1 MEILMNQLKSKL
13 ANKIMDFVEK
23 MGKINFIFSIVVFA
37 AVVIKFFE
45 FYHLVK
51 VTSNF
56 ILVLIISCVITYLIL
71 GSFKNKWIS
80 VSLYFL
86 VSIVMFCDVTYFSF
100 FNRYLSLSM
109 LGAAEV
115 LGDIGESIKQVLR
128 PANFVMFMDV
138 AIMYLGL
145 LLYKFAPE
153 YIGFKNIN
161 NNVVDNGIMANIKR
175 NYFKPLAAVI
185 IITLIITNFPQS
197 NLLTSASNQEI
208 YSFRVKD
215 ILTNTIGLG
224 KSSNLVFANSYSD
237 NMSGPLFGVAEGKNL
252 IVIQVESLQ
261 NFVVGLEYNGQEVTP
276 NLNKLI
282 LGNSIYFDN
291 YYQQIGSGN
300 TSDAEFATNNS
311 MLGVLKSYTYKTF
324 KDNYFRGL
332 PKLLKEKGYET
343 AVFHAYE
350 FRGFWSREEIYPNMG
365 FDNFYG
371 GIIND
376 TQNRPNGSYM
386 MTEWMGWGLTDT
398 EFFKQAIPMIE
409 KLNEPFYSFVI
420 TLSNHHPYEM
430 LDKYQF
436 IKLLPEDKGTLAGNY
451 INSAAYTDY
460 ALGQFIDG
468 LKKDGIYDNSI
479 IAIYGDHAGLVN
491 NEETD
496 EVMGRIL
503 GKKYDFDEVMHIPL
517 IINMSESAAD
527 INQKISTAG
536 GQLDF
541 LPTIAYLMGFEKL
554 DTVYQGQNLI
564 TAEKGFVAEHTFM
577 VKGSFFADKIAF
589 EMSRDGIFENARAWN
604 LKTGEPVSLDGLYNK
619 YLQSVKISESS
630 QFFIDNNIL
639 HKIYVEGQTVNQ
651 ALK

>member
-1 MEILMNQLKSKL
+1 MEKLKNKL
-13 ANKIMDFVEK
+13 IDTMLDYIEK

-37 AVVIKFFE
+37 AIVFKFAV

-56 ILVLIISCVITYLIL
+56 MFVLIISCGITYLIL
-71 GSFKNKWIS
+71 GSFKNKWIP
-80 VSLYFL
+80 VTIYLL
-86 VSIVMFCDVTYFSF
+86 ISIVMFCDMTYFSF

-115 LGDIGESIKQVLR
+115 LGDIGNSIKQVLR
-128 PANFVMFMDV
+128 PVNFVIFIDV
-138 AIMYLGL
+138 AIMYLNL
-145 LLYKFAPE
+145 IYNKFTM
-153 YIGFKNIN
+153 GNKR
-161 NNVVDNGIMANIKR
+161 IKTR
-175 NYFKPLAAVI
+175 TKRAYFKPLAIII

-215 ILTNTIGLG
+215 MLANTIGFG
-224 KSSNLVFANSYSD
+224 ASRNFAFANSYSD
-237 NMSGPLFGVAEGKNL
+237 QKNGPLFGAAEGKNL
-252 IVIQVESLQ
+252 IVIQVESFQ

-282 LGNSIYFDN
+282 RGNSIYFDH

-311 MLGVLKSYTYKTF
+311 MLGVLKSYTYKIY

-343 AVFHAYE
+343 AVFHAHE
-350 FRGFWSREEIYPNMG
+350 SKGFWSREEVYPNMG
-365 FDNFYG
+365 FDHFYG
-371 GIIND
+371 GILND
-376 TQNRPNGSYM
+376 TQNRPGGSYM

-398 EFFKQAIPMIE
+398 EFFKQTIPMME
-409 KLNEPFYSFVI
+409 NLQQPFYSFVI

-430 LDKYQF
+430 LDKYKF
-436 IKLLPEDKGTLAGNY
+436 INLLPEDEGTLAGNY
-451 INSAAYTDY
+451 LNSVAYTDY

-468 LKKDGIYDNSI
+468 LKKDGIYENSI
-479 IAIYGDHAGLVN
+479 IAIYGDHSGLVN
-491 NEETD
+491 NEETNQ
-496 EVMGRIL
+496 VMGRIL

-517 IINMSESAAD
+517 IINMPKSAVD
-527 INQKISTAG
+527 ISQKISTAG

-541 LPTIAYLMGFEKL
+541 LPTIAYLMGFENL

-564 TAEKGFVAEHTFM
+564 TAKSGFVAEHTFM
-577 VKGSFFADKIAF
+577 VKGSFFSDGVAF
-589 EMSRDGIFENARAWN
+589 EMSRDGIFENGRAWN
-604 LKTGEPVSLDGLYNK
+604 IKTGEPVALDGLYDK

-630 QFFIDNNIL
+630 QYFLDNNIL
-639 HKIYVEGQTVNQ
+639 HKIYVEGQTVKEV
-651 ALK
+651 LK